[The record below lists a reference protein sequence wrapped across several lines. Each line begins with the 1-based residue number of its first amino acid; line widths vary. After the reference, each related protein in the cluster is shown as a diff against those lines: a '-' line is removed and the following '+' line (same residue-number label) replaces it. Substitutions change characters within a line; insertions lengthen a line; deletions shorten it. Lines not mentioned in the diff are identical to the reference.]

1 MTTLSSLKSVH
12 LEQRQKEYDPSFTHL
27 MQLTLG
33 EGFLSFGGTS
43 LIDKIF
49 SGVGLEGKK
58 ILDVGCGLGGP
69 LRYLAE
75 KHRVDIIGVDIEP
88 DVIFEAQQI
97 HFEKPLKGT
106 LSFQVIENGNYPF
119 ANEFF
124 DIIFGKESW
133 LHIENKPIFF
143 KTLYPLL
150 KPGGRLM
157 CTDWMHADPIYS
169 EDMKRFLI
177 IDGLTFHLTTT
188 EEYKDA
194 LASAGFKH
202 ITFEDISTD
211 MIKEFKEVYLRHF
224 DELGEQIK
232 ERYGWETYYMILHSW
247 LLQRVVFE
255 KGEILVNIFHALK

>member
-49 SGVGLEGKK
+49 SGVDLEGKK

-106 LSFQVIENGNYPF
+106 LSFKVIENGN
-119 ANEFF
+119 
-124 DIIFGKESW
+124 
-133 LHIENKPIFF
+133 
-143 KTLYPLL
+143 
-150 KPGGRLM
+150 
-157 CTDWMHADPIYS
+157 
-169 EDMKRFLI
+169 
-177 IDGLTFHLTTT
+177 
-188 EEYKDA
+188 
-194 LASAGFKH
+194 
-202 ITFEDISTD
+202 
-211 MIKEFKEVYLRHF
+211 
-224 DELGEQIK
+224 
-232 ERYGWETYYMILHSW
+232 
-247 LLQRVVFE
+247 
-255 KGEILVNIFHALK
+255 